1 MLGSDDTT
9 HVVSA
14 AICLVAVIAI
24 IVRAY
29 LPKSESGLPLP
40 PSPPTWRLWG
50 HILPSR
56 K

>member
-9 HVVSA
+9 HVVSV
-14 AICLVAVIAI
+14 AICLGAAIAI

-29 LPKSESGLPLP
+29 LSKSESGLPLP

-50 HILPSR
+50 HILPPR